1 MKNYMELNNL
11 GLPKWVNED
20 LEIIDSLEKFPK
32 DAIGFIYLIQ
42 LSNGK
47 KYIGKKNLYTER
59 KKHFGKKQIKQIT
72 DKRLKTYE
80 IIKKESDWRSY
91 IGSNKQLKED
101 VNNGVRILKR
111 EIILSCN
118 NIKKLTFYEIK
129 AMILYDVL
137 IDSDFYNDNILGKF
151 YRKDLI

>member
-1 MKNYMELNNL
+1 M
-11 GLPKWVNED
+11 
-20 LEIIDSLEKFPK
+20 
-32 DAIGFIYLIQ
+32 
-42 LSNGK
+42 
-47 KYIGKKNLYTER
+47 
-59 KKHFGKKQIKQIT
+59 KQIT

-101 VNNGVRILKR
+101 VSNGVRILKR
-111 EIILSCN
+111 QVILSCDS
-118 NIKKLTFYEIK
+118 IKKLTFYEIK

-151 YRKDLI
+151 YRKDLK

>member
-1 MKNYMELNNL
+1 MELNSI
-11 GLPKWVNED
+11 GLPNWIDENE
-20 LEIIDSLEKFPK
+20 EIIDSLEKFPK
-32 DAIGFIYLIQ
+32 DTVGFIYLIR

-59 KKHFGKKQIKQIT
+59 KKYFGKKQIKQIT

-111 EIILSCN
+111 QIILSCN

-129 AMILYDVL
+129 AMILYEVL
-137 IDSDFYNDNILGKF
+137 IDEDFYNDNILGKF
-151 YRKDLI
+151 YRKDLK